1 MDSVRRAGLWVC
13 RWVIVPA
20 AAGVAVLI
28 DWRAPGEL
36 PLDEPSLAQPAGL
49 AYVNL
54 GFPNDMR
61 PVRPS

>member
-1 MDSVRRAGLWVC
+1 VF
-13 RWVIVPA
+13 
-20 AAGVAVLI
+20 I

-36 PLDEPSLAQPAGL
+36 PLDEPSLTQPAGL